1 MTKTVATA
9 EQFYVDPSALLK
21 LYLNE
26 HQSRAMSAWRAKQRG
41 SLQVTHHGRV
51 EIINALSLALHRTYI
66 SATIHAAALNA
77 VEDDLAQGRNRLA
90 NIAWRT
96 VLNTAAEISRL
107 YTASTGCRTLDV
119 IHVASALELD
129 LKRFVTYDERQKK
142 LATAVGLKVVT
153 PG

>member
-1 MTKTVATA
+1 VATA

-21 LYLNE
+21 LYLHE
-26 HQSRAMSAWRAKQRG
+26 PQSRAMATWRAKQRG

-51 EIINALSLALHRTYI
+51 EVINALSLALHRSVI

-77 VEDDLAQGRNRLA
+77 VQDDLAQGRNRLTD
-90 NIAWRT
+90 IAWRT

-107 YTASTGCRTLDV
+107 YTPTTGCRTLDV

-129 LKRFVTYDERQKK
+129 LKRFITYDQRQQL
-142 LATAVGLKVVT
+142 LAKAVGLKVVA